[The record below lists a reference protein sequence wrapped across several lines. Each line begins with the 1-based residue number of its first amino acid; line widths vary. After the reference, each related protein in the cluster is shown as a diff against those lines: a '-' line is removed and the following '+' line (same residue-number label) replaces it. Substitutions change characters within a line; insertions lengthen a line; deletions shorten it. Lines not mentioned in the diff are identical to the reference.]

1 MLGSNVLPHFIMDA
15 INGRYNNVIIVACY
29 QSSSV
34 TCMPHVQTLI
44 SFTSNVVST
53 FRSQVCG
60 VWSVFPVKRSQW
72 RRKTHRQE
80 SKSWRCDQKSYF
92 CSLFGCFCKYSTEY
106 FSDNPL
112 LYFDKLSRHAAA
124 GGGGS
129 NQNANDHARRETKHF
144 LLKARSPNARPCSH
158 NNTTFLASLD
168 CYVGLDECSEQ
179 ERVSG
184 TRLWPADLVSG
195 NPKSCPVVQSV
206 PDHATCHDA
215 PVNALLCGT

>member
-124 GGGGS
+124 GGGGGEKKKWQRKPATRNKTLFTQS
-129 NQNANDHARRETKHF
+129 KESQ
-144 LLKARSPNARPCSH
+144 RPPLQSQQH
-158 NNTTFLASLD
+158 NFS
-168 CYVGLDECSEQ
+168 CFVGLLRWTG
-179 ERVSG
+179 RVQR
-184 TRLWPADLVSG
+184 TRTRFRNKTLACWSCLW
-195 NPKSCPVVQSV
+195 
-206 PDHATCHDA
+206 
-215 PVNALLCGT
+215 